1 MFTAAGCPA
10 CVVRARVTGDA
21 SVVRVSRVVVVGGGV
36 IGTMHAREAVRRGHA
51 VLQLEA
57 DAEPRKA
64 SVRNFGLVWVSG
76 RAPGPELDLALRAR
90 DLWEELGAVIGG
102 IGFRPDGSLTVA
114 QHPAEIAV
122 MAELV
127 EQPDAER
134 RGVQLLDAEQTR
146 AKNPA
151 VRGEVLGALL
161 CTRDAIVEPRQVL
174 PAVRAHLTAGGRY
187 EFVSGRVATSVE
199 PGRVVDHTGAVHEA
213 DVVVV
218 CPGAMHDGVAAEFLA
233 DAPLRRCR
241 LQMLQT
247 EPLGERLTTAL
258 ADGDSLRYYPAFDLP
273 SAARLPPPAPVVAE
287 YRAQLL
293 VAQRASGEL
302 TIGDT
307 HHYDEPY
314 DFSVD
319 EAPSVH
325 LLARVESLLGRPVP
339 PVRRRWAG
347 VYSQATD
354 SGTCVR
360 VRPDPG
366 IVVVTGLGGRGMT
379 LSPAVAEQTFEELA

>member
-1 MFTAAGCPA
+1 
-10 CVVRARVTGDA
+10 
-21 SVVRVSRVVVVGGGV
+21 V
-36 IGTMHAREAVRRGHA
+36 IGTMHAVAARRRGHE
-51 VLQLEA
+51 VVQLEA
-57 DAEPRKA
+57 DAEPRRA

-76 RAPGPELDLALRAR
+76 RAPGPELTLALRAR
-90 DLWEELGAVIGG
+90 ELWEELGSAITG

-114 QHPAEIAV
+114 QHPGELAV

-127 EQPDAER
+127 EQVDAER
-134 RGVQLLDAEQTR
+134 RGVRLLDAAETR
-146 AKNPA
+146 RKNPA
-151 VRGEVLGALL
+151 VQGELLGALL
-161 CTRDAIVEPRQVL
+161 CTRDAVVEPRQVL
-174 PAVRAHLTAGGRY
+174 PAVRAHLERRGDY
-187 EFVSGRVATSVE
+187 EFLPGRVATRIE
-199 PGRVVDHTGAVHEA
+199 PGRVDDHTGVRHDG

-218 CPGAMHDGVAAEFLA
+218 CPGAVHDGVAAEFLA
-233 DAPLRRCR
+233 GAPVRRCR
-241 LQMLQT
+241 LQMMQT
-247 EPLGERLTTAL
+247 EPFGERLTTAL

-273 SAARLPPPAPVVAE
+273 SAVGLPPPAPIVAE

-314 DFSVD
+314 DFAVD
-319 EAPSVH
+319 EVPSAH
-325 LLARVESLLGRPVP
+325 LLARAASLLGRPVP

-347 VYSQATD
+347 VYSQATGD
-354 SGTCVR
+354 GVCVR

-379 LSPAVAEQTFEELA
+379 LSPAVAEETMEELL